1 MTTDIPSGAEL
12 PQLSTVRA
20 TSARGADSLSS
31 SPPALVTRQ
40 LDDLATL
47 VRDCRAG
54 AFAVRDSGPT
64 PAVRA
69 VAFSPTGNLL
79 ASSGSDGTVSVAS
92 GAAPIQPELA
102 PTGEGL
108 LRSELRAHR
117 TIDRPVKPRT
127 GPPQERRGGRV
138 SVSTSG
144 LGRNLESTPSATR
157 ARSDKTQRSA

>member
-12 PQLSTVRA
+12 PQLEHRPRHLRTRSGFLVVF
-20 TSARGADSLSS
+20 
-31 SPPALVTRQ
+31 SPAFVTRQ

-92 GAAPIQPELA
+92 GAARFSPSSP
-102 PTGEGL
+102 PTGEGFFGANYAL
-108 LRSELRAHR
+108 TAPL
-117 TIDRPVKPRT
+117 TV
-127 GPPQERRGGRV
+127 Q
-138 SVSTSG
+138 
-144 LGRNLESTPSATR
+144 
-157 ARSDKTQRSA
+157 